1 MCYPAI
7 YALQILEEMNSITN
21 IDLLTVL
28 DNLDPGKIKKIEVLA
43 HDNWFPI
50 TLHTRQMVG

>member
-28 DNLDPGKIKKIEVLA
+28 DNLDPDKMKIKVLA
-43 HDNWFPI
+43 HDNWSRI
-50 TLHTRQMVG
+50 TLHTKQMNG